1 MGVRQVRRYAL
12 TGERFDARQAL
23 RLGFVHEVCPN
34 GGLEEAGNKI
44 VEAVLMNAPGAT
56 TATKLRTLASAR
68 AFMDDGEMR
77 DLIDEH
83 ARTRQQAEAK
93 EGLLSFKEK
102 RKPAWYPE
110 G

>member
-1 MGVRQVRRYAL
+1 MA
-12 TGERFDARQAL
+12 EEDAQPL
-23 RLGFVHEVCPN
+23 
-34 GGLEEAGNKI
+34 
-44 VEAVLMNAPGAT
+44 
-56 TATKLRTLASAR
+56 KLRYL
-68 AFMDDGEMR
+68 
-77 DLIDEH
+77 DEH